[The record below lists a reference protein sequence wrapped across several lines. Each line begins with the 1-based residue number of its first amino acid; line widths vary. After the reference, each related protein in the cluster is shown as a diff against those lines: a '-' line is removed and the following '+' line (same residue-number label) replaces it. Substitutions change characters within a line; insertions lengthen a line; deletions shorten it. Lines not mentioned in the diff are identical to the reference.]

1 MTSQIQTDQI
11 LCFNSTMNS
20 DDIKAHYI
28 KYHHISGDPAL
39 IEKAEMLANLFSLS
53 KQQQRKSTRDFATA
67 FNVILTSVD
76 IFQAYAGWSLYIPT
90 NNNLFSGTYKR
101 NNTYTTEIRDAIK
114 WLISNNYLEKVSGV
128 TRPKKKNSKR
138 RQWMPQ
144 VYQLTTKWLS
154 EISGKSLSD
163 PRLIRRNPLAGY
175 WECRKKIDGVK
186 VAIKPSD
193 RQLKL
198 NHIMLSKTDE
208 ALEAYDKF
216 MVNVVT
222 SIGRIAI
229 MPAQLSMMR
238 IFSKGSLNQG
248 GRLYSAVQNYKA
260 ETRKYLYFDKE
271 PTLEIDYSSF
281 HPHLLYHQ
289 DGLQF
294 AGDDPYVIEGFDRD
308 HVKVAFNIMLNRKGT
323 KNNKSSANTI
333 SDELGIDIE
342 ASEALET
349 AILELHS
356 PIAKHFNSGIGL
368 KLQRLDSEIAMSVID
383 HFVNVLKRPIVS
395 IHDSFIVSVRDT
407 ESLILLMADCYTMYV
422 DDMIVMRG
430 IKGTAQQFSNALM
443 DAIDLCFEQQTDG
456 MNNNYWN
463 AVIFKEGVKDFKG
476 ISVEEEDA
484 SDAEPL

>member
-1 MTSQIQTDQI
+1 M
-11 LCFNSTMNS
+11 
-20 DDIKAHYI
+20 
-28 KYHHISGDPAL
+28 
-39 IEKAEMLANLFSLS
+39 
-53 KQQQRKSTRDFATA
+53 
-67 FNVILTSVD
+67 
-76 IFQAYAGWSLYIPT
+76 
-90 NNNLFSGTYKR
+90 
-101 NNTYTTEIRDAIK
+101 
-114 WLISNNYLEKVSGV
+114 
-128 TRPKKKNSKR
+128 
-138 RQWMPQ
+138 
-144 VYQLTTKWLS
+144 
-154 EISGKSLSD
+154 
-163 PRLIRRNPLAGY
+163 
-175 WECRKKIDGVK
+175 
-186 VAIKPSD
+186 
-193 RQLKL
+193 
-198 NHIMLSKTDE
+198 
-208 ALEAYDKF
+208 
-216 MVNVVT
+216 
-222 SIGRIAI
+222 
-229 MPAQLSMMR
+229 
-238 IFSKGSLNQG
+238 
-248 GRLYSAVQNYKA
+248 YSAVQNYKA

-342 ASEALET
+342 ASEALEI

-407 ESLILLMADCYTMYV
+407 ESLILLMADCYGMYV
-422 DDMIVMRG
+422 DEMITMRG
-430 IKGTAQQFSNALM
+430 IKGTAQEFSNALM

-463 AVIFKEGVKDFKG
+463 ALVLKEGVKDFKG
-476 ISVEEEDA
+476 VDVEEEDV
-484 SDAEPL
+484 SEAEAL

>member
-1 MTSQIQTDQI
+1 
-11 LCFNSTMNS
+11 MNA
-20 DDIKAHYI
+20 DDNKTHYI
-28 KYHHISGDPAL
+28 KYHHLSDDPAL
-39 IEKAEMLANLFSLS
+39 IEKAQSLAELYTLS
-53 KQQQRKSTRDFATA
+53 RQQQRKSIRDFEAA
-67 FNVILTSVD
+67 FNVILTSAD
-76 IFQAYAGWSLYIPT
+76 IFQAYDLWSLYIPT

-101 NNTYTTEIRDAIK
+101 NNTYTTEILDSLK
-114 WLISNNYLEKVSGV
+114 WLISENYLEQVAGV
-128 TRPKKKNSKR
+128 TRPKKKNSRR

-144 VYQLTTKWLS
+144 AYQITSRWMS
-154 EISGKSLSD
+154 EISDKPLSD

-175 WECRKKIDGVK
+175 WECRKKIDGAK

-198 NHIMLSKTDE
+198 NHIILSKTDE
-208 ALEAYDKF
+208 VLESYDKF

-222 SIGRIAI
+222 SIGTAAI

-294 AGDDPYVIEGFDRD
+294 SGDDPYVIKGFDRS
-308 HVKVAFNIMLNRKGT
+308 HVKVAFNIMLNRKGS
-323 KNNKSSANTI
+323 KDNKSAANTI

-342 ASEALET
+342 ASEALEI
-349 AILELHS
+349 AILELHG

-368 KLQRLDSEIAMSVID
+368 KLQRLDSDIAMSVID
-383 HFVNVLKRPIVS
+383 HFVNLLKRPVVS

-407 ESLILLMADCYTMYV
+407 ESLILLMADYYRMFV
-422 DDMIVMRG
+422 DEMIVMRG
-430 IKGTAQQFSNALM
+430 IKSTAQQFSNALM
-443 DAIDLCFEQQTDG
+443 DVIDLCFEQQTGG
-456 MNNNYWN
+456 MNNNYWD
-463 AVIFKEGVKDFKG
+463 ALVAKEGVTDFNG
-476 ISVEEEDA
+476 VSTEGNDA
-484 SDAEPL
+484 SDAEAL

>member
-1 MTSQIQTDQI
+1 
-11 LCFNSTMNS
+11 MNA
-20 DDIKAHYI
+20 DDNKTHYI
-28 KYHHISGDPAL
+28 KYHHLSDDPAL
-39 IEKAEMLANLFSLS
+39 IEKAQSLAELYTLS
-53 KQQQRKSTRDFATA
+53 RQQQRKSIRDFEAA
-67 FNVILTSVD
+67 FNVILTSAD
-76 IFQAYAGWSLYIPT
+76 IFQAYDLWSLYTPT

-101 NNTYTTEIRDAIK
+101 NNTYTTEILDSLK
-114 WLISNNYLEKVSGV
+114 WLISENYLEQVAGV
-128 TRPKKKNSKR
+128 TRPKKKHSKR
-138 RQWMPQ
+138 RQWMPKS
-144 VYQLTTKWLS
+144 YQLTNKWFT
-154 EISGKSLSD
+154 EISDKPLSD

-175 WECRKKIDGVK
+175 WECRKKIDGAK

-198 NHIMLSKTDE
+198 NHIILSKTDE
-208 ALEAYDKF
+208 VLESYDKF

-222 SIGRIAI
+222 SIGTAAI

-294 AGDDPYVIEGFDRD
+294 SGDDPYVIKGFDRS
-308 HVKVAFNIMLNRKGT
+308 HVKVAFNIMLNRKGS
-323 KNNKSSANTI
+323 KDNKSSANTI

-342 ASEALET
+342 ASEALEI
-349 AILELHS
+349 AILELHG

-368 KLQRLDSEIAMSVID
+368 KLQRLDSDIAMSVID
-383 HFVNVLKRPIVS
+383 HFVNLLKRPVVS

-407 ESLILLMADCYTMYV
+407 ESLILLMADCYRMFV
-422 DDMIVMRG
+422 DEMIVMRG
-430 IKGTAQQFSNALM
+430 IKSTAQQFSNALM
-443 DAIDLCFEQQTDG
+443 DVIDLCFEQQTGG
-456 MNNNYWN
+456 MNNNYWD
-463 AVIFKEGVKDFKG
+463 ALVAKEGVTDFNG
-476 ISVEEEDA
+476 VSTEGNDV
-484 SDAEPL
+484 SDAEAL